1 MTSSHG
7 KEHSKFRF
15 RFGCSNK
22 SCGKKNCDWS
32 IPSPSDCDWFAVR
45 HPRIRFLF
53 LIMDWGSDL
62 WDQHDVIER
71 HTQSGLDLLDRYVKF
86 VKDRA
91 EIEQNYAKQLRNLS
105 KKYSRRGIKE
115 DQDTKLTNQQ
125 AFQEVL
131 NELNEYAGQR
141 EQLSESMTLSI
152 CVELSRN
159 LQELRLE
166 RKNCLCEVK
175 KAQQN
180 LETSFK
186 QLEIS
191 KKRFEKEWKEAEK
204 ANQQTEKVQQDINS
218 TKADVDKAK
227 QHAHARVHIA
237 DESKNEYA
245 SQLQR
250 YNKDQNSLYHSEIP
264 SVFKKLQ
271 ELEERRIRL
280 LAGGYVQFSET
291 EKNILPNINKC
302 LDSII
307 STGRKIDE
315 KQDTLALI
323 EQYRSGAAPPADVE
337 FEDYSQGV
345 KPAASDSAP
354 HLPKVRIKQLFKKN
368 KVTSPDKNMP
378 SLVEDFSRLPPDQR
392 RRRLQDKMDDIQKEL
407 QRETEQSEA
416 LKKMKGVY
424 EQNSQ
429 LGDPSSLQPQITQTA
444 HNIAR
449 LRGELSKYQVQLT
462 EAGGETLQ
470 FSPASSEYIAVL
482 SESSVSPSDN
492 IYECGFDEDFD
503 VDVPIGQCK
512 ALYDFDGS
520 SEGAVSM
527 QVGEQLSLM
536 DEDQGDGWVRVQRA
550 NGDVGY
556 VPASYIKII

>member
-1 MTSSHG
+1 
-7 KEHSKFRF
+7 
-15 RFGCSNK
+15 
-22 SCGKKNCDWS
+22 
-32 IPSPSDCDWFAVR
+32 
-45 HPRIRFLF
+45 
-53 LIMDWGSDL
+53 MDWGSDL

-71 HTQSGLDLLDRYVKF
+71 HTQNGLDLLDRYVKF
-86 VKDRA
+86 VKERA
-91 EIEQNYAKQLRNLS
+91 DIEQNYAKQLRNLS

-115 DQDTKLTNQQ
+115 DQDIKLTNQQ
-125 AFQEVL
+125 AFQDVL
-131 NELNEYAGQR
+131 NELNEYAGHR
-141 EQLSESMTLSI
+141 EQLCESMTLSI

-159 LQELRLE
+159 LQELRQE

-180 LETSFK
+180 LETTFK

-204 ANQQTEKVQQDINS
+204 ANQQTEKVQQDVNS

-227 QHAHARVHIA
+227 QQAHLRVHIA

-250 YNKDQNSLYHSEIP
+250 YNKEQNNLYHSEIP

-280 LAGGYVQFSET
+280 LANGYVQFSET

-302 LDSII
+302 LDTII

-323 EQYRSGAAPPADVE
+323 EHYRSGAVPPADVE
-337 FEDYSQGV
+337 FEDYSQGIR
-345 KPAASDSAP
+345 PAASDNAP

-378 SLVEDFSRLPPDQR
+378 SSMEDFSRLPPDQR
-392 RRRLQDKMDDIQKEL
+392 RRRLQEKIDDVQKEL

-416 LKKMKGVY
+416 LKKMKDVY
-424 EQNSQ
+424 EHNSQ

-449 LRGELSKYQVQLT
+449 LRGDLNKYQAQLT
-462 EAGGETLQ
+462 EAGGSTLQ
-470 FSPASSEYIAVL
+470 FSPASAEYIAVL

-492 IYECGFDEDFD
+492 IYEYGFDEDFD
-503 VDVPIGQCK
+503 VDVPIGQCE

-556 VPASYIKII
+556 VPASYIQII

>member
-1 MTSSHG
+1 
-7 KEHSKFRF
+7 
-15 RFGCSNK
+15 
-22 SCGKKNCDWS
+22 
-32 IPSPSDCDWFAVR
+32 
-45 HPRIRFLF
+45 
-53 LIMDWGSDL
+53 MDWGSDL

-86 VKDRA
+86 VKERA
-91 EIEQNYAKQLRNLS
+91 EIEQTYAKMLRNLT

-125 AFQEVL
+125 VFQDML
-131 NELNEYAGQR
+131 STLNEYAAQR
-141 EQLSESMTLSI
+141 EQLSESMTLTI

-159 LQELRLE
+159 LQELRQE
-166 RKNCLCEVK
+166 RKNYLCDVK

-180 LETSFK
+180 LESTFK

-191 KKRFEKEWKEAEK
+191 KKRFEKEWREAEK
-204 ANQQTEKVQQDINS
+204 ANQQTEKVQQDANA
-218 TKADVDKAK
+218 TKADVEKAK
-227 QHAHARVHIA
+227 QHAHVRIHMA

-250 YNKDQNSLYHSEIP
+250 YNKEQNHLYHSEIP

-280 LAGGYVQFSET
+280 LADGYVQFSET
-291 EKNILPNINKC
+291 EKKVLPNINKC
-302 LDSII
+302 LDTIS
-307 STGRKIDE
+307 STGRNIDE

-345 KPAASDSAP
+345 KPASSDNTP
-354 HLPKVRIKQLFKKN
+354 HLPKVRIKQLFLKKN
-368 KVTSPDKNMP
+368 KVTSPDKIMP
-378 SLVEDFSRLPPDQR
+378 SSLEDFSRLPPDQR
-392 RRRLQDKMDDIQKEL
+392 RRRLQEKMDDVQKEL
-407 QRETEQSEA
+407 QKETEQSEA
-416 LKKMKGVY
+416 LMKMKGVY

-429 LGDPSSLQPQITQTA
+429 LGDPSSLQPQITETA

-449 LRGELSKYQVQLT
+449 LRGELKKYQVQLT
-462 EAGGETLQ
+462 EAGGGTLP
-470 FSPASSEYIAVL
+470 FSPASSEYMAVL
-482 SESSVSPSDN
+482 SESSTSPSEN

-512 ALYDFDGS
+512 ALYDFDGG

-527 QVGEQLSLM
+527 QAGEQLSLM

-556 VPASYIKII
+556 VPASYIQII

>member
-1 MTSSHG
+1 
-7 KEHSKFRF
+7 
-15 RFGCSNK
+15 
-22 SCGKKNCDWS
+22 
-32 IPSPSDCDWFAVR
+32 
-45 HPRIRFLF
+45 
-53 LIMDWGSDL
+53 MDWGSDL

-71 HTQSGLDLLDRYVKF
+71 HTQSGLDLMDRYVKF
-86 VKDRA
+86 VKERA
-91 EIEQNYAKQLRNLS
+91 DIEQNYAKMLRNLS

-115 DQDTKLTNQQ
+115 DQDTKLANQQ
-125 AFQEVL
+125 VFQEMVNAL
-131 NELNEYAGQR
+131 NDYAAQR
-141 EQLSESMTLSI
+141 EHLSESMTLTI

-180 LETSFK
+180 LETTYK

-191 KKRFEKEWKEAEK
+191 KKRFEKEWREAEK
-204 ANQQTEKVQQDINS
+204 ANQQTERVQQDPNAA
-218 TKADVDKAK
+218 KADVEKAK
-227 QHAHARVHIA
+227 QQANIRIHIA

-250 YNKDQNSLYHSEIP
+250 YNKEQNHLYHSEIP

-271 ELEERRIRL
+271 DLEERRIRL
-280 LAGGYVQFSET
+280 LAEGYVKFSET

-302 LDSII
+302 LDNI
-307 STGRKIDE
+307 SNSGRNIDE

-323 EQYRSGAAPPADVE
+323 EQYRSGASPPADVE
-337 FEDYSQGV
+337 FEDYSQVV
-345 KPAASDSAP
+345 KPAASDNTP

-368 KVTSPDKNMP
+368 KVTSPDKSMP
-378 SLVEDFSRLPPDQR
+378 CSLEDLSRLPPDQR
-392 RRRLQDKMDDIQKEL
+392 RRRLQEKMDDLQKEL
-407 QRETEQSEA
+407 QKETEQSEA
-416 LKKMKGVY
+416 LMRMKGVY

-429 LGDPSSLQPQITQTA
+429 LGDPSSLQPQITETA

-449 LRGELSKYQVQLT
+449 LRGELSKYQGQLT
-462 EAGGETLQ
+462 EASGGTLP
-470 FSPASSEYIAVL
+470 FSPASSEYVAVL
-482 SESSVSPSDN
+482 SESPSEN

-503 VDVPIGQCK
+503 VDVPVGQCK

-520 SEGAVSM
+520 SEGAVSIK
-527 QVGEQLSLM
+527 VGEQLSLM
-536 DEDQGDGWVRVQRA
+536 DEDHGDGWARVQRA

-556 VPASYIKII
+556 VPASYIQLI